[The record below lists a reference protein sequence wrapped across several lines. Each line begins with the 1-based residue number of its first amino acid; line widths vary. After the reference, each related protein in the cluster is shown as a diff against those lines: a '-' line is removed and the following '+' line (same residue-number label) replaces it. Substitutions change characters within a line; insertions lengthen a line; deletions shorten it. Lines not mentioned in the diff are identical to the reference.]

1 MYHIYQKV
9 IEDEYEGRVEIHEL
23 TKYRCFAIPHFYYN
37 YYVYKYTIGM
47 CVASVIAQRVS
58 NGDKTQIENY
68 LKFLKSGSTKSPVEA
83 LTMAGVNPLDENL
96 YKEAFENFKK
106 DLDEFK
112 KVMEI

>member
-1 MYHIYQKV
+1 M
-9 IEDEYEGRVEIHEL
+9 
-23 TKYRCFAIPHFYYN
+23 
-37 YYVYKYTIGM
+37 
-47 CVASVIAQRVS
+47 
-58 NGDKTQIENY
+58 
-68 LKFLKSGSTKSPVEA
+68 KFLKSGSTKSPVEA